1 MFVVDASVWVS
12 LFIVHDAHHVATR
25 RWLDQAIARDEAIS
39 APISMLA
46 ELGGAVA
53 RRLTDSLAGR
63 QAVHAVLQ
71 LPNVR
76 LEPIDEGLGRF
87 GGELAAD
94 LRVRGADALYL
105 ALAVRLPAPLVTWD
119 QKQRERG
126 SRVVRTLSPDEA
138 LAAEAPADGRR
149 DGE

>member
-1 MFVVDASVWVS
+1 MFVVDASVWAS
-12 LFIVHDAHHVATR
+12 LFIVDDAHHVATR
-25 RWLDQAIARDEAIS
+25 RWLDQVIDREEAIC

-63 QAVHAVLQ
+63 QAVNAVLQ
-71 LPNVR
+71 LPNLHLDSV
-76 LEPIDEGLGRF
+76 DESLGLL
-87 GGELAAD
+87 GGQLAVD

-105 ALAVRLPAPLVTWD
+105 ALAVRLAIPLVTWD
-119 QKQRERG
+119 RGQRERG
-126 SRVVRTLSPDEA
+126 SGVVRTLSPE
-138 LAAEAPADGRR
+138 EAPADGRR